1 MISIVYRKQE
11 KILIDCIERGESMSD
26 LTTKLGKRIRNYR
39 LKLGFSQE
47 QLAEK
52 SYCHPTYIG
61 QIERGEK
68 NPTIES
74 IEKITNAL
82 GISLSQLLE
91 KIDFESHSENQIPEK
106 CYELILSKNHTEQKS
121 IYSILLELDRYKNE

>member
-1 MISIVYRKQE
+1 
-11 KILIDCIERGESMSD
+11 MSD
-26 LTTKLGKRIRNYR
+26 LTNKLGKRIRNYR

-52 SYCHPTYIG
+52 SCCHPTYIG

-68 NPTIES
+68 NPTIDS
-74 IEKITNAL
+74 IEKITRAL

-91 KIDFESHSENQIPEK
+91 KIDFENHSENQIAEK
-106 CYELILSKNHTEQKS
+106 CYELILSKNHIEQKS
-121 IYSILLELDRYKNE
+121 IYCILVELDKYKDE

>member
-1 MISIVYRKQE
+1 
-11 KILIDCIERGESMSD
+11 MSD

-39 LKLGFSQE
+39 QKLGFSQE
-47 QLAEK
+47 QLAER
-52 SYCHPTYIG
+52 SHCHPTYIG

-74 IEKITNAL
+74 IEKITRSL

-91 KIDFESHSENQIPEK
+91 KIDFDNHSENQIAEK
-106 CYELILSKNHTEQKS
+106 CYEFILSKNFIEQKS
-121 IYSILLELDRYKNE
+121 IYNILIELEKYKNE